1 MHATLLEN
9 LAHNPESQS
18 TESIFFIQGKS
29 FAIIPISSHY
39 YIFDSHS
46 RDNIGEASESGSS
59 VLLKSLTIEDVWNF
73 ITTTYL
79 VNSELQH
86 VYENQF
92 VVFPEIEISIR
103 RRTLRR
109 FRQGY
114 RNIFPYK
121 DYASPQ
127 VKK

>member
-1 MHATLLEN
+1 MC
-9 LAHNPESQS
+9 
-18 TESIFFIQGKS
+18 
-29 FAIIPISSHY
+29 FAIIPFSSHY

-46 RDNIGEASESGSS
+46 RDNIGQASENGSS
-59 VLLKSLTIEDVWNF
+59 VLLKFLTIKHVLNF
-73 ITTTYL
+73 IITTYL

-86 VYENQF
+86 VCEKQF
-92 VVFPEIEISIR
+92 VFFPETEISIR

-121 DYASPQ
+121 DYANPLDN
-127 VKK
+127 